1 MSVNLHF
8 LNMVLWYLLCFEV
21 ENYSRQGVVFAYMG
35 GGVENQQALAL
46 GVVELHVG
54 KLHVYGIYG
63 DEFGNKSCSIGF
75 VNVPILSTHRISSAQ
90 S

>member
-1 MSVNLHF
+1 MSVKLHF

-46 GVVELHVG
+46 GVVELDVG
-54 KLHVYGIYG
+54 KIHVYGIYG
-63 DEFGNKSCSIGF
+63 IYGGN
-75 VNVPILSTHRISSAQ
+75 SATSLAQ
-90 S
+90 